1 MISPKDN
8 FFVANFFIYSKLA
21 SPQECPAKR
30 NWHVNCSLSER
41 WKEVMASSEKKILII
56 DPDPRERRELAARLE
71 DELYTIDTGK
81 NLSEAI
87 KKITE
92 GNYHCLLME
101 VDLPEMKGYEAVSI
115 VKSLDPKLRIIMMT
129 KKNSKKLEAKVR
141 AQDIFFYFIK
151 SFGLEELKLAIKNA
165 FIPDERRNN

>member
-30 NWHVNCSLSER
+30 NWHVNCSLSEG